1 MLRKANMREYFA
13 LLNIFLMPHSYHSR
27 CYYYPQFIPSL
38 PPNPNPSPIVHI
50 LLIEDQQKLAENI
63 RQYLSLEHYAVTVAH
78 DGKEGFE
85 KAMTQEVDLLI
96 LDINLPGMD
105 GYVICSMLRQRKKD
119 MPILMLT
126 ARTKQQEIVHGLD
139 LGADDY
145 LGKPFDL
152 DELLARVRA
161 LLRRKTVEKHPRLT
175 AGPITLDTNTHDVFR
190 QEKQVNLS
198 PKEYGLLEYLLRNRG
213 TVQDRPHIIEHVWGG
228 RDDLLFSQTVD
239 VHVAYLRRKL
249 GKDVI
254 RTVPGKG
261 YLVPAEQ

>member
-1 MLRKANMREYFA
+1 M
-13 LLNIFLMPHSYHSR
+13 
-27 CYYYPQFIPSL
+27 
-38 PPNPNPSPIVHI
+38 HI
-50 LLIEDQQKLAENI
+50 LVIEDQQKLADNI
-63 RQYLSLEHYAVTVAH
+63 RQFLELEHYAVTVAH

-96 LDINLPGMD
+96 LDVNLPGMD
-105 GYVICSMLRQRKKD
+105 GYLVCTMLRQHRKN

-161 LLRRKTVEKHPRLT
+161 LLRRKTVEKQPRLT
-175 AGPITLDTNTHDVFR
+175 AGSIVLDTNTHEVTR
-190 QEKQVNLS
+190 EEKKINLS
-198 PKEYGLLEYLLRNRG
+198 PKEYALFEFLLRNKG
-213 TVQDRPHIIEHVWGG
+213 IVQERPRIIEHVWGG
-228 RDDLLFSQTVD
+228 RDDLMFSQTVD

-249 GKDVI
+249 GKNVI
-254 RTVPGKG
+254 ETVPGRG
-261 YLVPAEQ
+261 YLIPSDSA

>member
-1 MLRKANMREYFA
+1 M
-13 LLNIFLMPHSYHSR
+13 
-27 CYYYPQFIPSL
+27 
-38 PPNPNPSPIVHI
+38 HI
-50 LLIEDQQKLAENI
+50 LLIEDQQKLADNI
-63 RQYLSLEHYAVTVAH
+63 RQFLELEHYAVTVAH

-105 GYVICSMLRQRKKD
+105 GYLICSMLRKQKKD

-126 ARTKQQEIVHGLD
+126 ARTSQQEIVHGLD

-161 LLRRKTVEKHPRLT
+161 LLRRQTAEKQPKLAT
-175 AGPITLDTNTHDVFR
+175 GPVVLNTNTHEVLREGKRVD
-190 QEKQVNLS
+190 LS
-198 PKEYGLLEYLLRNRG
+198 PKEYALFEFLLRNKG
-213 TVQDRPHIIEHVWGG
+213 VVQDRPRIIEHVWGG
-228 RDDLLFSQTVD
+228 RDDLMFSQTVD

-249 GKDVI
+249 GKRVI
-254 RTVPGKG
+254 ETVPGKG
-261 YLVPAEQ
+261 YLIPA